1 MNRISVITI
10 CFNNPED
17 VINTCKSVDIQG
29 EKPFEHL
36 IIDGSSSP
44 TIKNYLESNSQP
56 SYRRWIAEKDDGISD
71 AFNKGVLNAK
81 GDIVVMLNSGDT
93 FYNDDALS
101 VASAEFERD
110 KSLQWLH
117 SKYELHRG
125 DQWIIIGKPFERSK
139 MYRGMRSICHQTM
152 FVKKALHDK
161 YGLYDK
167 QLKISM
173 DYDFLLRIANEK
185 FLFIEPPLIKFAPA
199 GTSSINYSISLAE
212 IKKTYRKYYGDSIF
226 LEIWQLRL
234 KTLHYLLDTKIGKL
248 LFKVKTGLKLENM

>member
-10 CFNNPED
+10 CFNNLED
-17 VINTCKSVDIQG
+17 VISTCRSVDIQV

-36 IIDGSSSP
+36 IIDGSTTP
-44 TIKNYLESNSQP
+44 AIKNHLETNIQP
-56 SYRRWIAEKDDGISD
+56 AYRRWISEKDDGISD

-93 FYNDDALS
+93 FYNDAVLGI
-101 VASAEFERD
+101 VSAEFEGD

-117 SKYELHRG
+117 SKYKLHRG
-125 DQWIIIGKPFERSK
+125 DTWIIIGKPFAKSK

-167 QLKISM
+167 QLKIAM

-185 FLFIEPPLIKFAPA
+185 FIFLETPLVKFAPA
-199 GTSSINYSISLAE
+199 GTSSINYSGSLKE
-212 IKKTYRKYYGDSIF
+212 IKESYRKYYGNSIF

-234 KTLHYLLDTKIGKL
+234 KLLHYLLGTKIGKL
-248 LFKVKTGLKLENM
+248 LFKMKTGLKLENM

>member
-10 CFNNPED
+10 CFNNLEEL
-17 VINTCKSVDIQG
+17 ISTCQSVDTQL

-36 IIDGSSSP
+36 IIDGSTSP
-44 TIKNYLESNSQP
+44 AIKNYLETNTQP
-56 SYRRWIAEKDDGISD
+56 AYRRWISEKDEGISD
-71 AFNKGVLNAK
+71 AFNKGVSNAI

-93 FYNDDALS
+93 FYNDAVLRI
-101 VASAEFERD
+101 VSAEFEGD
-110 KSLQWLH
+110 KNLQWLH

-125 DQWIIIGKPFERSK
+125 DLWIIIGKPFARSK
-139 MYRGMRSICHQTM
+139 IYRGMRSICHQTM

-167 QLKISM
+167 QLKIAM

-185 FLFIEPPLIKFAPA
+185 FIFLETPLVKFAPA
-199 GTSSINYSISLAE
+199 GTSSTNYSGSLKE
-212 IKKTYRKYYGDSIF
+212 IKKSYRKYYGASIF

-234 KTLHYLLDTKIGKL
+234 KLLHYLLDTRIGKL
-248 LFKVKTGLKLENM
+248 LFKVKTALKLENM

>member
-10 CFNNPED
+10 CFNNLED
-17 VINTCKSVDIQG
+17 MISTCQSVDIQV

-36 IIDGSSSP
+36 IIDGSTSP
-44 TIKNYLESNSQP
+44 IIKDYLDTNKQP
-56 SYRRWIAEKDDGISD
+56 VYRRWISEKDDGISD
-71 AFNKGVLNAK
+71 AFNKGVSNAK

-93 FYNDDALS
+93 FYNDAVLRIVS
-101 VASAEFERD
+101 TEFDGD
-110 KSLQWLH
+110 KNLQWLH

-125 DQWIIIGKPFERSK
+125 DLWIIIGKPFAKSK

-167 QLKISM
+167 QLKIAM

-185 FLFIEPPLIKFAPA
+185 FIFLETPLVKFAPA
-199 GTSSINYSISLAE
+199 GTSSTNHPGLLKE
-212 IKKTYRKYYGDSIF
+212 IRKSYRKYYGSSLF

-234 KTLHYLLDTKIGKL
+234 KLLHYLLGTRIGKL
-248 LFKVKTGLKLENM
+248 LFKVKTVLKLENM

>member
-10 CFNNPED
+10 CFNNLED
-17 VINTCKSVDIQG
+17 VISTCRSVDVQV

-36 IIDGSSSP
+36 IIDGSTTP
-44 TIKNYLESNSQP
+44 AIKNHLETSIQP
-56 SYRRWIAEKDDGISD
+56 AYRRWISEKDDGISD

-93 FYNDDALS
+93 FYNDAVLGI
-101 VASAEFERD
+101 VSAEFEGD

-117 SKYELHRG
+117 SKYKLHRG
-125 DQWIIIGKPFERSK
+125 DTWIIIGKPFAKSK

-152 FVKKALHDK
+152 FVKKVLHDK

-167 QLKISM
+167 QFKIAM

-185 FLFIEPPLIKFAPA
+185 FIFLETPLVNFAPA
-199 GTSSINYSISLAE
+199 GTSSINYSGSLQE
-212 IKKTYRKYYGDSIF
+212 IKESYRKYYGNSIF

-234 KTLHYLLDTKIGKL
+234 KLLHYLLGTKIGKL